1 MEIHSNEKNNFQ
13 KTLKNI
19 FKKNLAEII
28 IIENNL
34 KNSWIWKKREE
45 LVHIQKELNYN
56 HKFDISLPLS
66 QWKNF
71 ILKINKFTKKNT
83 QFTPYFFGHLGD
95 GNLHCNFKVE
105 NELNKDINILSEFI
119 YDLTLSLNGSIAAEH
134 GLGQKKNMLLKK
146 YKSKE
151 YYDFLKNLKNYLDPK
166 KNLGANKL
174 FKS

>member
-1 MEIHSNEKNNFQ
+1 ME
-13 KTLKNI
+13 
-19 FKKNLAEII
+19 
-28 IIENNL
+28 
-34 KNSWIWKKREE
+34 KREE

-71 ILKINKFTKKNT
+71 ILKINKFTKKYT
-83 QFTPYFFGHLGD
+83 IYSYFFGHLGD

-151 YYDFLKNLKNYLDPK
+151 YYNFLKSLKKYLDPN
-166 KNLGANKL
+166 KNFGTNKL